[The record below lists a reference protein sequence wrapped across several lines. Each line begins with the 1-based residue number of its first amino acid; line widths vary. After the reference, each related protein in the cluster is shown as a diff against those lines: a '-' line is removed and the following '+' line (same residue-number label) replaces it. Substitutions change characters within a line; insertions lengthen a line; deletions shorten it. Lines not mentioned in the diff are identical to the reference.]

1 MNSCRWICVF
11 KFIRSSLFVMI
22 SLALQFAV
30 GASDIKLRSEKG
42 YFPRF
47 SPVNPC
53 VKSLTESPLVQIENV
68 IAGPLD
74 REDLINQN
82 WTGTDTDTDTGT
94 GPETNFE
101 NKYFRVIFRYD
112 YEEGG
117 LKTIV
122 RRPETVLASP
132 SSPPYKKIY
141 QSAQQAVVSGQAA
154 HLKII
159 DRLVGVAT
167 GAMAERRNW
176 DVSRLQKL
184 AFDYMQNSTYIEV
197 MDHSGKTRG
206 TLRIINAPY
215 GSVKK
220 SEERL
225 GFHGPTVIKSYFS
238 AEDEQHYMHH
248 LTNLRS
254 QNEHRVGNVYGRI
267 GYLGLMVLG
276 GAPVPRWILDLEKR
290 TLPLPRLMMEQIHF
304 ENLVSHFAGG
314 LLPRPISYVVG
325 YGEQLFGAGEIEEY
339 GNFYIDPS
347 SSPEVFL
354 LLLNQLF
361 MIQFEGHFMPNMTFK
376 GRRIYTYGDELSWR
390 FYRPLGFK
398 KLLDMPFDYSGRS
411 HWYFY
416 TDVESFYQ
424 NFLKIRDRSPSVSAS
439 ASASGATSVSVLALR
454 AALIEAA
461 TRLMEEPEA
470 WLN

>member
-1 MNSCRWICVF
+1 MNSCIGICVF
-11 KFIRSSLFVMI
+11 KFIQASFFVLI
-22 SLALQFAV
+22 SFVLQFEIS
-30 GASDIKLRSEKG
+30 ASEIKLRSEKG
-42 YFPRF
+42 YLPRF

-53 VKSLTESPLVQIENV
+53 VKSLMESPLVQIENV

-82 WTGTDTDTDTGT
+82 WTGA

-101 NKYFRVIFRYD
+101 NKYFRVVFRYD

-122 RRPETVLASP
+122 RRPETVLASM
-132 SSPPYKKIY
+132 SSPPYKKSY
-141 QSAQQAVVSGQAA
+141 ESAHQAVSDGHAA

-159 DRLVGVAT
+159 ERLVGVAT
-167 GAMAERRNW
+167 GAMVERRNW
-176 DVSRLQKL
+176 DVSRLQQL
-184 AFDYMQNSTYIEV
+184 ARDYMQNSTYIEV
-197 MDHSGKTRG
+197 LDDSGQTRG

-215 GSVKK
+215 GSIKK
-220 SEERL
+220 AEERL
-225 GFHGPTVIKSYFS
+225 GFHGPTVIKNYFS

-254 QNEHRVGNVYGRI
+254 QTWHRVGNIYGRI

-276 GAPVPRWILDLEKR
+276 GAPVPSWILDLEKR
-290 TLPLPRLMMEQIHF
+290 ILPLPRLMMEQIHS
-304 ENLVSHFAGG
+304 EDLSSHFAGG
-314 LLPRPISYVVG
+314 LLPRPMSYVVG
-325 YGEQLFGAGEIEEY
+325 YGEQLSGAGEIEEY

-347 SSPEVFL
+347 SSSDVFL
-354 LLLNQLF
+354 ALLNQLF

-398 KLLDMPFDYSGRS
+398 KLMDVPFDYSGRP

-416 TDVESFYQ
+416 TDIDSFYQ
-424 NFLKIRDRSPSVSAS
+424 NFLKIRDRAPST
-439 ASASGATSVSVLALR
+439 SGSTLALR
-454 AALIEAA
+454 EALIQAA
-461 TRLMEEPEA
+461 TRLMNQPEA
-470 WLN
+470 WRPK

>member
-1 MNSCRWICVF
+1 MSSCTRVF
-11 KFIRSSLFVMI
+11 AIKLIQASFFVLMSLV
-22 SLALQFAV
+22 LQFAV
-30 GASDIKLRSEKG
+30 GASEIKLRSEKG

-53 VKSLTESPLVQIENV
+53 VKSLMKNPLVQIENV

-82 WTGTDTDTDTGT
+82 WTGAS
-94 GPETNFE
+94 PETNIG
-101 NKYFRVIFRYD
+101 NKYFRVVFRYD
-112 YEEGG
+112 YEKGG

-141 QSAQQAVVSGQAA
+141 QSAHQAVVAGHAG

-159 DRLVGVAT
+159 ERLVGVAT

-176 DVSRLQKL
+176 DVSRLQQL
-184 AFDYMQNSTYIEV
+184 AREYMQNSTYIEV
-197 MDHSGKTRG
+197 LDDSGQTRG
-206 TLRIINAPY
+206 TLRIISAPY
-215 GSVKK
+215 GSIKQG
-220 SEERL
+220 EEQL
-225 GFHGPTVIKSYFS
+225 GFHGPTVIKNYFS

-254 QNEHRVGNVYGRI
+254 QTGHRVGNIYGRI

-276 GAPVPRWILDLEKR
+276 GAPVPPWILDLEKR
-290 TLPLPRLMMEQIHF
+290 TLPLPRLMMEQIHS
-304 ENLVSHFAGG
+304 EDLASHFANG
-314 LLPRPISYVVG
+314 LLPRPINHVVG
-325 YGEQLFGAGEIEEY
+325 SGEQLSGAGEIEEY

-347 SSPEVFL
+347 SSPDVFL

-398 KLLDMPFDYSGRS
+398 KLMDMPFDYSGRP

-416 TDVESFYQ
+416 TDLDSFYQ
-424 NFLKIRDRSPSVSAS
+424 NFLKIRGQS
-439 ASASGATSVSVLALR
+439 ASASGATSGSALALR

-470 WLN
+470 CTHLRRSRFLDL

>member
-1 MNSCRWICVF
+1 MKSCQGIWAL

-22 SLALQFAV
+22 SLALQSAV
-30 GASDIKLRSEKG
+30 GASDIKLRSDVKLRSEKG

-47 SPVNPC
+47 SPINPC
-53 VKSLTESPLVQIENV
+53 VKSLMESPLVQIENV

-82 WTGTDTDTDTGT
+82 WTGTGTGT
-94 GPETNFE
+94 DIGTSPETNFE
-101 NKYFRVIFRYD
+101 NKYYRVVFRYD
-112 YEEGG
+112 YEEAG

-132 SSPPYKKIY
+132 LSPPYKKIY
-141 QSAQQAVVSGQAA
+141 QSAQQAVVAGHAA

-159 DRLVGVAT
+159 ERLVGVAT
-167 GAMAERRNW
+167 GAMAERRHW

-184 AFDYMQNSTYIEV
+184 AFDYMENSTYIEV
-197 MDHSGKTRG
+197 VDQSGKTRG

-215 GSVKK
+215 GSTRQ

-254 QNEHRVGNVYGRI
+254 QKDHRVGNVYGRI

-276 GAPVPRWILDLEKR
+276 GAPVPPWILDLEKR
-290 TLPLPRLMMEQIHF
+290 ALPLPRLMMEQIHS

-347 SSPEVFL
+347 SSPDVFL

-398 KLLDMPFDYSGRS
+398 KLLDMPFDYSGRP

-416 TDVESFYQ
+416 TDLESFYQ
-424 NFLKIRDRSPSVSAS
+424 NFLKIRDRSPLGSGSA
-439 ASASGATSVSVLALR
+439 LALR